1 MSYPDDP
8 RLDEAKVMAV
18 DSVLSMLALDNLHRT
33 GAERIGPCPLCGG
46 KDRFGINVNSRSY
59 LCRKCGIKGGDVIQL
74 VRDVQGCGFRD
85 ALAFLCGEPV
95 AGIEP
100 AEIKRRRDRAE
111 AEAKRQD
118 DYAERMRQRHIAD
131 ARRIWGEGKP
141 AQGSPI
147 HAYFA
152 ARGIARSVLPDL
164 PGFLRFHPALPYMV
178 KDGSDWVELHRGP
191 AMLAAVLPPS
201 GPLTAVHRT
210 WINPE
215 LPKGKAMILREGEA
229 QQVKKVLG
237 SKKGG
242 AIRLHSPD
250 GFTRLVMGEGI
261 ETTATAWVAEN
272 RSDTAYWAGVDL
284 GNLSGVQR
292 KVEGKK
298 WTGLPDMSDRTAF
311 LPPPWVRELVLI
323 QDGDS
328 HGASTRAKLE
338 SCARRAMARVPGLK
352 ARIVHAGKGRDLND
366 ILMEEGEASHEG

>member
-1 MSYPDDP
+1 MTYPDDP

-18 DSVLSMLALDNLHRT
+18 DSVLSMLSIDNLRRT

-46 KDRFGINVNSRSY
+46 RDRFGVNVNSRSY
-59 LCRKCGIKGGDVIQL
+59 LCRKCGIKGGDVVQL
-74 VRDVQGCGFRD
+74 VRDIHGCGFRD
-85 ALAFLCGEPV
+85 ALAFLCGEAVANIDPV
-95 AGIEP
+95 EV
-100 AEIKRRRDRAE
+100 KRRRDRAE

-118 DYAERMRQRHIAD
+118 EYAERMRQRHIAD
-131 ARRIWGEGKP
+131 ARRIWNEGKP
-141 AQGSPI
+141 AQGRPI

-164 PGFLRFHPALPYMV
+164 PGCLRFHPALPYMV
-178 KDGSDWVELHRGP
+178 KDGSDWIEIYRGP
-191 AMLAAVLPPS
+191 AMLAAVLPSS

-215 LPKGKAMILREGEA
+215 LPKGKALIERNGET

-242 AIRLHSPD
+242 AIRLHSPQ

-261 ETTATAWVAEN
+261 ETTATAWVAEE
-272 RSDTAYWAGVDL
+272 RTDSAYWAGVDL
-284 GNLSGVQR
+284 GNLSGHQR

-298 WTGLPDMSDRTAF
+298 WTGLPDMTDRTAF
-311 LPPPWVRELVLI
+311 VPPPWVRELVLI

-328 HGASTRAKLE
+328 HAASTRAKLE
-338 SCARRAMARVPGLK
+338 SCARRAMARIPGLR

-366 ILMEEGEASHEG
+366 ILMGEGEACHE